1 MKKIY
6 VIIVILI
13 ITSGVLAGIL
23 LFPLLGHKTVNL
35 NSVYTTTSPTI
46 DGYLNSTEWASAFN
60 ITFTLTHIGGGE
72 SRSGELYILNNNTHL
87 FLAFRVLNEDY
98 DGPPSG
104 TNDQLRIWLDVN
116 NNEEL
121 DSFEDMK
128 ILSTSA
134 TPYLDAYHTRP
145 AGGLYIYSDS
155 NYGGSQDGCAAWNHT
170 NPAETGNLTFETAF
184 PFSSTDIHDLNVSR
198 GTTIGIDFE
207 YRSPGAYMFIGE
219 WPGDSLKANE
229 WAKLM
234 IA

>member
-13 ITSGVLAGIL
+13 IISGVLAGIL

-35 NSVYTTTSPTI
+35 NSVYTTNSPTI

-60 ITFTLTHIGGGE
+60 ITFSLTPIGGGE

-128 ILSTSA
+128 IVTASA

-155 NYGGSQDGCAAWNHT
+155 NYGGSQDGCAA
-170 NPAETGNLTFETAF
+170 
-184 PFSSTDIHDLNVSR
+184 
-198 GTTIGIDFE
+198 
-207 YRSPGAYMFIGE
+207 
-219 WPGDSLKANE
+219 
-229 WAKLM
+229 
-234 IA
+234 